1 MPEDDVEPLKTRKPK
16 KVTYQDESA
25 TQSLESEPKIKDDIE
40 MITNVDQ
47 FLNQNLVILENEDN
61 VQSKKT
67 LMNKFKNSY
76 SIIQEEDDEV
86 IMSGTNNTVFGMMN

>member
-25 TQSLESEPKIKDDIE
+25 TQSQESEPKIKDDIE

-47 FLNQNLVILENEDN
+47 FLNQNLVILENEDK

>member
-1 MPEDDVEPLKTRKPK
+1 
-16 KVTYQDESA
+16 
-25 TQSLESEPKIKDDIE
+25 